1 MGISGGP
8 WNSRQHCMVSE
19 FLPGPLAGLG
29 AAPDDQANA
38 HRVLYKLAS

>member
-8 WNSRQHCMVSE
+8 WNSREHRMVLE
-19 FLPGPLAGLG
+19 FLPGPLAGLC

-38 HRVLYKLAS
+38 HRVLCKLAS